1 VQAGLTMA
9 AKTPGQ
15 EELLA
20 VGRVT
25 RPHGLGGRIVLVPY
39 NAKSDLLT
47 GVGALWIRGREGEP
61 RRYEVTRAER
71 AAQGYLVA
79 LRGLD
84 DRDAAD
90 ALRGSEA
97 LVERTALPEPGEG
110 EIYAADLLGYEVAD
124 QSGLSRGEVVGLET
138 AGPQDLLRVRNAGR
152 ESLVPFALVKEIDE
166 ARRRLVVEAPEGLFE
181 LEE

>member
-1 VQAGLTMA
+1 MQAGLTMA

-15 EELLA
+15 ELLA

-25 RPHGLGGRIVLVPY
+25 RPHGVRGRIVLVPY
-39 NAKSDLLT
+39 NAQ
-47 GVGALWIRGREGEP
+47 ALWLRGSEGEP

-97 LVERTALPEPGEG
+97 LVERTSLPAPGEG
-110 EIYAADLLGYEVAD
+110 EIYAADLLGYAVAD
-124 QSGLSRGEVVGLET
+124 QSGAPRGEVVGLET
-138 AGPQDLLRVRNAGR
+138 AGLQELLRVRNAGR
-152 ESLVPFALVKEIDE
+152 ESLVPFALLKEIDE
-166 ARRRLVVEAPEGLFE
+166 ARRRIVVEAPEGLFE